1 MGNGGINLQRFQAL
15 LPLLIRGP
23 KLGGAH
29 IVQPV
34 RQLNDN
40 HPHIP
45 VHGHKHF
52 ANVLRLHF
60 LPGRQGDLTQLG
72 YAVHQQRHLR
82 AKLAGD
88 IVNVIGRVFY
98 HIVEQRADDTLIVHA
113 QFKQDFRHRH
123 RVHNIRLPGTAKLPF
138 VGRAGQGIGLFDP
151 GAVILGFLLYFRKE
165 RRKPIVI
172 RLMVRRLFRGQLCR
186 CRHRGYCFF
195 ILQGLHPLSVFAKW
209 A

>member
-1 MGNGGINLQRFQAL
+1 MGNGGINLQCFQAL

-52 ANVLRLHF
+52 ANILRLHF

-88 IVNVIGRVFY
+88 IVNVIRRVFY

-113 QFKQDFRHRH
+113 QLKQDFRHRH

-172 RLMVRRLFRGQLCR
+172 GLMIRRLFRGQLCR
-186 CRHRGYCFF
+186 CRHRGY
-195 ILQGLHPLSVFAKW
+195 
-209 A
+209 